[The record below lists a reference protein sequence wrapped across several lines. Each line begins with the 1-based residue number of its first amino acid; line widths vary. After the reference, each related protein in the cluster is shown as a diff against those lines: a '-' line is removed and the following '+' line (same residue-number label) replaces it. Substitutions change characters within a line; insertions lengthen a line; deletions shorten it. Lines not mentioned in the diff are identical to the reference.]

1 MAQFISSKFEEL
13 RKRNP
18 RLSLRAVARKAGISA
33 GRFSEIIAGKRKLSS
48 YYADKI
54 ADAMRL
60 SQNERNELFSYVETS
75 SRKKLSSRVL
85 QEREIAMITGWE
97 NYAIL
102 SLMKTQDFRSESEW
116 IADRLG
122 ITKSQVEKSL
132 GTMES
137 LGIIKKNSLGY
148 VRTSESFQTMSEIPS
163 RHLRQVHHNELAKAL
178 EVMENTPVS
187 VRSFS
192 SATMPVNLNRLAEAK
207 KMILEFQNSLMQFLE
222 QGEKTEVYNFNMQ
235 LFPLTDVRKKSS

>member
-1 MAQFISSKFEEL
+1 M
-13 RKRNP
+13 
-18 RLSLRAVARKAGISA
+18 SLRAVSRKGGISP

-54 ADAMRL
+54 AEAMRL

-75 SRKKLSSRVL
+75 SRKKVSSRIL

-102 SLMKTQDFRSESEW
+102 SLMKTKDFRSSPEW

-122 ITKSQVEKSL
+122 ITKSRVEKSL
-132 GTMES
+132 STMES
-137 LGIIKKNSLGY
+137 LGIVKKNSLGY
-148 VRTSESFQTMSEIPS
+148 VRTRESFHTTSEIPS
-163 RHLRQVHHNELAKAL
+163 RHLRQAHHNELAKAL

-192 SATMPVNLNRLAEAK
+192 SATMSVNISRLPEAK
-207 KMILEFQNSLMQFLE
+207 KMILNFQDSLMQFLE

-235 LFPLTDVRKKSS
+235 LFPLTDVKGK